1 MTEGARTMG
10 TVTCTECGR
19 VFDIIGGDDAG
30 ELYAGHDCE
39 APAVDDPTD
48 DDAYLYG
55 GASYRYPY

>member
-1 MTEGARTMG
+1 MG